1 MKMCKKPVS
10 IILAALMMI
19 SVLTV
24 MPTVANAEELVFGDF
39 GYDISYNIF
48 TETDYVTI
56 TAYNGTDDV
65 VTVPAEIDGIPV
77 EEIVESAFAEN
88 EVIKSVNLPEGL
100 KKIDSFAFRD
110 CKSLTE
116 AIIPD
121 SVTVIS
127 GCAYM
132 GCENLETIKLSENL
146 EEIGNAVFYGTKWQ
160 NEYPEDILCL
170 QGYVLGFKGDK
181 QTVKELEVKEG
192 VKHIAD
198 WTFSSM
204 KKLETIKL
212 PSSLEVIGSFVFDS
226 CNSLDNVVIPEG
238 VKKIDSNCFAKC
250 TSLKNISLPESLD
263 ELYYSLFDGCTSLE
277 QFTVPDS
284 VTAIYQ
290 DLFSNCTSLK
300 TVTIGANV
308 SWYMP
313 AFANCTNLERIE
325 VSKDNENFYSLD
337 GVLVNSKNKSIVAYP
352 NKKGSTYTI
361 PDNIISI
368 GKQSFI
374 DCVDLTEV
382 KFHDGV
388 TLISAEAF
396 LDCPNLKSVTIPA
409 SVNYISMAALGF
421 TGEYY
426 LAQKMEDFV
435 IYGYN
440 DTGAERYA
448 KENGFE
454 FISLGD
460 APATEPSTEPTTE
473 PSTEPTTEPS
483 TLPTTPDEPTEGIMG
498 DVDGDGKVKV
508 TDVTTIQRF
517 AAGIIEL
524 IAEQIKTADVN
535 ADSKVNVKDA
545 TMIQKFLAGI
555 VTGFV
560 TGE

>member
-10 IILAALMMI
+10 IILAVLMMI

-39 GYDISYNIF
+39 GYDIYHDLF
-48 TETDYVTI
+48 TETEYIRI

-65 VTVPAEIDGIPV
+65 VTVPAEIDGVPV
-77 EEIVESAFAEN
+77 EEIVETAFAGN
-88 EVIKSVNLPEGL
+88 EVIKSVNLPNGL
-100 KKIDSFAFRD
+100 KRLDSFAFRG

-121 SVTVIS
+121 SVTDIG

-132 GCENLETIKLSENL
+132 GCENLETIKLPENL
-146 EEIGNAVFYGTKWQ
+146 EIIGNALFYGTKWY
-160 NEYPEDILCL
+160 NEYPEDIVSL
-170 QGYVLGFKGDK
+170 QGYVLDYKGD
-181 QTVKELEVKEG
+181 QRNVEELEIKEG
-192 VKHIAD
+192 AKFIAD
-198 WTFSSM
+198 RTFSSM
-204 KKLETIKL
+204 KKLKTVKL
-212 PSSLEVIGSFVFDS
+212 PSSLEVIGSYVFDE
-226 CNSLDNVVIPEG
+226 CESLDNVVIPKG
-238 VKKIDSNCFAKC
+238 VKRIDSNCFQNC
-250 TSLKNISLPESLD
+250 TSLKNISLPETLE
-263 ELYYSLFDGCTSLE
+263 ELSFGVFDGCTSLE
-277 QFTVPDS
+277 QIAIPDN
-284 VTAIYQ
+284 VKAIHRH
-290 DLFSNCTSLK
+290 LFDNCTSLK
-300 TVTIGANV
+300 GVTIGAGV
-308 SWYMP
+308 TEYTP
-313 AFANCTNLERIE
+313 VFINCPNLARIE
-325 VSKDNENFYSLD
+325 VSKENERYYSLD
-337 GVLVNSKNKSIVAYP
+337 GVLVDKRNAAILAYP

-361 PDNIISI
+361 PDSVNRIDY
-368 GKQSFI
+368 QSFM

-388 TLISAEAF
+388 TFISTEAF
-396 LDCPNLKSVTIPA
+396 LNCPSLKSVTIPA
-409 SVNYISMAALGF
+409 SVGYIASEALGF
-421 TGEYY
+421 VGELY
-426 LAQKMEDFV
+426 LAEKMEDFV

-440 DTGAERYA
+440 ETDAERYA
-448 KENGFE
+448 KDNGFE

-460 APATEPSTEPTTE
+460 APATEPSTAPATE

-483 TLPTTPDEPTEGIMG
+483 TVPTIPDDPTEGIMG
-498 DVDGDGKVKV
+498 DVDGDSKVKV

-545 TMIQKFLAGI
+545 TIIQKFLAGI